1 MGWSITTW
9 WIIAAVVL
17 GLSEL
22 LVGTFYLLLLGV
34 GALCGALVSLAGF
47 SLDIQCF
54 VAAVV
59 ILVGGIALAR
69 YHAKAKRKSQNA
81 EVDNLDIGQ
90 TVTVKKW
97 SEDHTATVSY
107 RGAAWQAVAKDG
119 AKLEP
124 GVFVI
129 VEVRGSKLV
138 VAPKENAKS

>member
-1 MGWSITTW
+1 MDWSITTW
-9 WIIAAVVL
+9 WFIAAVVL

-54 VAAVV
+54 VAAIV

-69 YHAKAKRKSQNA
+69 YHAKAKLKTQDIKA
-81 EVDNLDIGQ
+81 DNLDIGQ

-97 SEDHTATVSY
+97 NEDHTASVSY
-107 RGAAWQAVAKDG
+107 RGATWQATLKEG
-119 AKLEP
+119 EKPES

-138 VAPKENAKS
+138 VAQKENAK

>member
-1 MGWSITTW
+1 MDWSITTW
-9 WIIAAVVL
+9 WFIAAVVL

-54 VAAVV
+54 VAAIV

-69 YHAKAKRKSQNA
+69 YHAKAKLKTQDIKA
-81 EVDNLDIGQ
+81 DNLDIGQ
-90 TVTVKKW
+90 TVTVKEW
-97 SEDHTATVSY
+97 NEDHTASVSY
-107 RGAAWQAVAKDG
+107 RGATWQATLKEG
-119 AKLEP
+119 EKPES

-138 VAPKENAKS
+138 VAQKENAK

>member
-1 MGWSITTW
+1 MDWSITTW
-9 WIIAAVVL
+9 WFIAAVVL

-54 VAAVV
+54 VAAIV

-69 YHAKAKRKSQNA
+69 YHAKAKLKTQDIKA
-81 EVDNLDIGQ
+81 DNLDIGQ

-97 SEDHTATVSY
+97 NEDHTASVSY
-107 RGAAWQAVAKDG
+107 RGATWQATLKEG
-119 AKLEP
+119 EKPEP

-138 VAPKENAKS
+138 VAQKENAK

>member
-9 WIIAAVVL
+9 WVIAAVVL

-47 SLDIQCF
+47 PLDIQCF
-54 VAAVV
+54 VAALV

-69 YHAKAKRKSQNA
+69 YHAKAKLKNQNA
-81 EVDNLDIGQ
+81 KADNLDIGQ

-97 SEDHTATVSY
+97 NEDHTATVSY
-107 RGAAWQAVAKDG
+107 RGANWQAVAQTG

-138 VAPKENAKS
+138 VAQKDNAN

>member
-1 MGWSITTW
+1 MDWSITTW
-9 WIIAAVVL
+9 WFIAAVVL

-54 VAAVV
+54 VAAIV

-69 YHAKAKRKSQNA
+69 YHAKAKLKTQDIKA
-81 EVDNLDIGQ
+81 DNLDIGQ
-90 TVTVKKW
+90 TVTVKEW
-97 SEDHTATVSY
+97 NEDHTASVSY
-107 RGAAWQAVAKDG
+107 RGATWQAVAKDG
-119 AKLEP
+119 EKLEP

-138 VAPKENAKS
+138 VAQKENAK